1 MPRRPTRSPVH
12 PRIRGERSSPNPCT
26 TRNSGSSPHT
36 RGTLPVDGT
45 VHPDKRFIPAYAGN
59 ASIVTPRRRAMP
71 VHPRIRG
78 ERPTSAILGRSQ
90 TGSSPHTRGTRPRQ
104 GCRSRGRRFIPAYAG
119 NANWAPPRT
128 SAPAVHP
135 RIRGERGPV
144 FQVLGVQLGSS
155 PHTRG
160 TRAICKRS
168 LKYSRF
174 IPAYAGNARD
184 WSRQSGKPSV
194 HPRIRGERC

>member
-59 ASIVTPRRRAMP
+59 ALYRETIWKKGTVHPRIRGERKTTFIASTSTTGSSPHTRGTQGKLDFLRRLFRFIPAYAGNAPEARHRGSSRP

-78 ERPTSAILGRSQ
+78 ERTLDQ
-90 TGSSPHTRGTRPRQ
+90 LQEKQNDGSSPHTRGTQLRDGPGPRGQ
-104 GCRSRGRRFIPAYAG
+104 RFIPAYAG
-119 NANWAPPRT
+119 NAQR
-128 SAPAVHP
+128 
-135 RIRGERGPV
+135 
-144 FQVLGVQLGSS
+144 
-155 PHTRG
+155 
-160 TRAICKRS
+160 
-168 LKYSRF
+168 
-174 IPAYAGNARD
+174 
-184 WSRQSGKPSV
+184 
-194 HPRIRGERC
+194 

>member
-59 ASIVTPRRRAMP
+59 ALYRETIWKKGT

-78 ERPTSAILGRSQ
+78 ERINRHAQATGNA
-90 TGSSPHTRGTRPRQ
+90 GSSPHTRGTRAGWPA
-104 GCRSRGRRFIPAYAG
+104 RRWTG
-119 NANWAPPRT
+119 T
-128 SAPAVHP
+128 VHP